1 VGLRA
6 LERVPVREPA
16 PLHDA
21 SGRPVGQVTSG
32 LLSPTLNQ
40 PIAQAYVETASA
52 VPGTRLQALVRGK
65 PVAMEVTA
73 MPFVPSRYY
82 RG

>member
-1 VGLRA
+1 L
-6 LERVPVREPA
+6 L
-16 PLHDA
+16 DA
-21 SGRPVGQVTSG
+21 GGRQVGQVRSG

-40 PIAQAYVETASA
+40 PIAQAYVESASA
-52 VPGTRLQALVRGK
+52 APGTRLQALVRGK
-65 PVAMEVTA
+65 PVPMEVTA